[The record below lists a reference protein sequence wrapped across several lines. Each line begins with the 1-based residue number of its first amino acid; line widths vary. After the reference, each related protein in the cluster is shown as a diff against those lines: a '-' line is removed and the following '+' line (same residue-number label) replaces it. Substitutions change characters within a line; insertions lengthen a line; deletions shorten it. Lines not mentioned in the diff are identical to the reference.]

1 MLQRDS
7 IPQSKSYGAQS
18 GQIFG
23 ILKQMKEAFEID
35 MPEIQKE
42 EAQKAEAFALM
53 KGEKESEI
61 AEYQNSVKDKTAILA
76 TAKETHANAKK
87 DLKDTKASLSADQK
101 FLLEMTE
108 RCTKGDYEWERR
120 QKMRSAEI
128 EAVSQAIV
136 ILTTDEVKDGQ
147 QTTFSLLQAESKST
161 QRKTSLSS
169 ARRNAQRRARA
180 V

>member
-1 MLQRDS
+1 
-7 IPQSKSYGAQS
+7 
-18 GQIFG
+18 
-23 ILKQMKEAFEID
+23 MKEAFEID

-61 AEYQNSVKDKTAILA
+61 AEYQSSVKDKTAILA

-87 DLKDTKASLSADQK
+87 DLKDTKASLSADQA

-108 RCTKGDYEWERR
+108 RCTQGDYEWERR

-128 EAVSQAIV
+128 EAVSKAIV
-136 ILTTDEVKDGQ
+136 ILTTDEVRDGQ
-147 QTTFSLLQAESKST
+147 KTTFGSFLQTSSRSKTTLST
-161 QRKTSLSS
+161 QR
-169 ARRNAQRRARA
+169 NAVRRAHA
-180 V
+180 VALLKKV